1 MESLDECWRKSSY
14 SGDGGASCVEIG
26 QIHGAILV
34 RDTKQ
39 HGHGQVHRFPATAWR
54 EFVADIKANQ

>member
-1 MESLDECWRKSSY
+1 MENLDERWRKSSY
-14 SGDGGASCVEIG
+14 SGDGGGSCVEVG
-26 QIHGAILV
+26 QTHATVLV